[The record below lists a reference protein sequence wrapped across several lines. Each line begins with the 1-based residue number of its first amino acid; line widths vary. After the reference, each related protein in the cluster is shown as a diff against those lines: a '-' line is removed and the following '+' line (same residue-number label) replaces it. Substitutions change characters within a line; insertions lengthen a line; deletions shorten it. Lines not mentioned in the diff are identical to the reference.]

1 MEWFDY
7 FVELVVDIIMNIYK
21 VLDIR
26 DVELCV
32 LYKGGLY
39 MIKVFVFFRGK
50 FIDLNING
58 K

>member
-21 VLDIR
+21 VLDIK

-32 LYKGGLY
+32 DLYKGGLY
-39 MIKVFVFFRGK
+39 MIKVFVFFS
-50 FIDLNING
+50 L
-58 K
+58 

>member
-21 VLDIR
+21 VFDIK

-32 LYKGGLY
+32 LYKDGLY
-39 MIKVFVFFRGK
+39 MIKVFVFFS
-50 FIDLNING
+50 L
-58 K
+58 

>member
-21 VLDIR
+21 VLDIK

-39 MIKVFVFFRGK
+39 MIKVFVFFS
-50 FIDLNING
+50 L
-58 K
+58 